1 MVVYPTALAL
11 LRMWNPAWRGVVAT
25 KDLVQINTVIQLH
38 SALEMDACA
47 PAQRSTLNTVVV
59 FVLQR
64 YHELKLH
71 HLWMSALQTALC
83 RVKMATHTASLQK
96 EKQGTTNVLAIVL
109 TKAVT
114 VTTSVKMVKMN
125 IPVQ

>member
-1 MVVYPTALAL
+1 
-11 LRMWNPAWRGVVAT
+11 
-25 KDLVQINTVIQLH
+25 
-38 SALEMDACA
+38 
-47 PAQRSTLNTVVV
+47 
-59 FVLQR
+59 
-64 YHELKLH
+64 
-71 HLWMSALQTALC
+71 
-83 RVKMATHTASLQK
+83 MATHTASLQK